1 VTAIGRA
8 RTAGEASATVGAMAD
23 LRAGGPIETVH
34 SPAVAAHISHAV
46 IATYAAAA
54 AQDVAG
60 VRGLVGG
67 HFGGLER
74 RTDPDRAAKGVRV
87 SSDGDGVDV
96 ELHVVTDWGAS
107 IPAVATQLERQVR
120 AYLASMLDLEPRSV
134 SVLIEDIAPQP

>member
-1 VTAIGRA
+1 
-8 RTAGEASATVGAMAD
+8 MAD
-23 LRAGGPIETVH
+23 LRVGGPVETVH

-54 AQDVAG
+54 AQDVNG

-87 SSDGDGVDV
+87 SSDGDDVDV
-96 ELHVVTDWGAS
+96 ELHVVTEWGAS
-107 IPAVATQLERQVR
+107 IPEIAAALERQVR
-120 AYLASMLDLEPRSV
+120 SYLASMLDLEPRAV
-134 SVLIEDIAPQP
+134 AVLVDDVAPQP